1 MHKLT
6 LLIAFLCFF
15 GGSIIAGAAEAPD
28 FTLEDLNGDLFTLSD
43 HLGEGPVL
51 LSFWATW
58 CKPCK
63 DELPHLQD
71 IYEKYS
77 EKGLTLITISEDSP
91 KTQAKVRPYVRAR
104 GFTFPVLLDPDQE
117 VLQLF
122 QGSTLPLRVLI
133 DRDGTILET
142 HQGYNPGDEVGLENE
157 ILQLLNPEPAD
168 EE

>member
-1 MHKLT
+1 MRKTT
-6 LLIAFLCFF
+6 LLIFFF
-15 GGSIIAGAAEAPD
+15 GFFGALVSVRAAVAPD

-51 LSFWATW
+51 ISFWATW

-71 IYEKYS
+71 LFEEYS
-77 EKGLTLITISEDSP
+77 DRGLTLITISADSP
-91 KTQAKVRPYVRAR
+91 KTQAKVRPYVRSK
-104 GFTFPVLLDPDQE
+104 GYTFPVLLDPDQE

-122 QGSTLPLRVLI
+122 QGTTLPLRVLI
-133 DRDGTILET
+133 DREGNIVDT
-142 HQGYNPGDEVGLENE
+142 HQGYNPGDEVALERE
-157 ILQLLNPEPAD
+157 IVELLNPEPAD